1 MFRRVLP
8 LVVFAVSVSSCGK
21 DAGPTQPTP
30 TPPAAPTVTALAVSA
45 ASTDLEV
52 GQSTTVAAVA
62 TFSNGTTGA
71 TTVTWESDNTNVAVV
86 SQERQVRAVGAG
98 TATIIGRSAGGPV
111 GTVLVRVRAAGPRTR
126 FGAGSHRVG
135 ADIAAGRYF
144 SDPVSGCYWERVS
157 GFGGTLGEIIANDFV
172 GYNPSQYIVDVLPS
186 DAGFVPDAQC
196 GTWDVS
202 PLRGSSTSIAPGV
215 WLVGAQVPPGTYRA
229 SAVSGCYWE
238 RVRDFQGRLQSIIS
252 NDFVATTGT
261 VRVTISAGDVGFSTD
276 GDCGTWTLESG
287 ASVLGATATRA
298 TDVRAN
304 FDLARRKKGLR

>member
-8 LVVFAVSVSSCGK
+8 LVFFAITVSSCGK
-21 DAGPTQPTP
+21 DASPTQPTP
-30 TPPAAPTVTALAVSA
+30 PPAPTVTAVAVSA
-45 ASTDLEV
+45 ATTDLEV
-52 GQSTTVAAVA
+52 GQSTTVTAVA

-71 TTVTWESDNTNVAVV
+71 TTVTWESDNVNVATV
-86 SQERQVRAVGAG
+86 SQERQVRAVGPG
-98 TATIIGRSAGGPV
+98 TATIIGRSASGLA
-111 GTVLVRVRAAGPRTR
+111 GTVLVRVRAVGPRTR
-126 FGAGSHRVG
+126 FGSGSHRVG

-172 GYNPSQYIVDVLPS
+172 GYNPSQYIVDVLAS

-202 PLRGSSTSIAPGV
+202 PLRGSSTTVVPGI

-229 SAVSGCYWE
+229 SAAYGCYWE

-252 NDFVATTGT
+252 NDFVAAAGT

-287 ASVLGATATRA
+287 ASALGAAPASA